1 MIWTRAIE
9 RLKTMIGSRAPEN
22 LKTMFPDE
30 LQDYMQSHRE
40 GTYTLLDVR
49 QPTEYEEAHLPGA
62 HLVPLPRLPDA
73 LGELDRHKPT
83 IVYCAVG
90 GRSRTAAQLLIN
102 QGFDEVFNLQGGIQA
117 WEQQTAFGPLEMH
130 LRFVRGDESPKE
142 VIGVAFEMEEGL
154 RLFHQR
160 MKDTTTDPGLSELL
174 THLIRAEESHKRTL
188 AGLLEELTGDSLAPE
203 GVAGEI
209 PDGTGGRVM
218 EGGLNMDEFMERNRP
233 FLSSVAGYLDIAMMI
248 EVQAL
253 DLYLRMANES
263 RDPQTR
269 DVLRKIAEEEK
280 AHLAILGRF
289 MDEKRRKDLERPIRG
304 DEGVPAGS

>member
-1 MIWTRAIE
+1 
-9 RLKTMIGSRAPEN
+9 MIGSRTPES

-30 LQDYMQSHRE
+30 LQDYMQNHRE

-62 HLVPLPRLPDA
+62 RLVPLPRLVDA
-73 LGELDRHKPT
+73 LGELDRRKPT

-90 GRSRTAAQLLIN
+90 GRSRTAAQLLIH

-117 WEQQTAFGPLEMH
+117 WEQQTASGPLEMH

-142 VIGVAFEMEEGL
+142 VIGVALEMEEGL
-154 RLFHQR
+154 RQFHQR

-174 THLIRAEESHKRTL
+174 AHLIRAEESHKRTL
-188 AGLLEELTGDSLAPE
+188 AGLLEELTGGSPAPE
-203 GVAGEI
+203 DAAAEI
-209 PDGTGGRVM
+209 PDRTGGRVM
-218 EGGLNMDEFMERNRP
+218 EGGLDMDELMERNRP
-233 FLSSVAGYLDIAMMI
+233 YLSSVAGYLDIAMMI

-263 RDPQTR
+263 RDPRTR
-269 DVLRKIAEEEK
+269 DVLRRIGEEEK

-289 MDEKRRKDLERPIRG
+289 MDEKRRGELERPIRG
-304 DEGVPAGS
+304 GERAPADS